1 MQTKATNVPTPATP
15 AATPAATVTPA
26 TPTALRALPKGAA
39 NIAKLALGKPCYP
52 RAPQTIAAYAAVQA
66 AILAGNNTPAQ
77 LQLVCQ
83 QANDPQWLG
92 YAIKSGWLVAAK

>member
-1 MQTKATNVPTPATP
+1 MATQTANVPTPAKP
-15 AATPAATVTPA
+15 AAAPAATVTPA
-26 TPTALRALPKGAA
+26 VPTALRALPKGAA
-39 NIAKLALGKPCYP
+39 NVARLVLGKPCYP

-66 AILAGNNTPAQ
+66 AILAGNNTPAA

>member
-1 MQTKATNVPTPATP
+1 MATQNNVPTPAAP

-26 TPTALRALPKGAA
+26 QPTALRNLPRSV
-39 NIAKLALGKPCYP
+39 AKVATLALAKPCYP
-52 RAPQTIAAYAAVQA
+52 RAPQTIACYAAVQA
-66 AILAGNNTPAQ
+66 AIAAGNNTPAG

>member
-1 MQTKATNVPTPATP
+1 MATQNNVPAP
-15 AATPAATVTPA
+15 AAPAAAPVATVTA
-26 TPTALRALPKGAA
+26 AQPTALRNLPRSVAKVAA
-39 NIAKLALGKPCYP
+39 LALGKPCYP

-66 AILAGNNTPAQ
+66 AIAAGNNTPAG
-77 LQLVCQ
+77 LLLVCQ